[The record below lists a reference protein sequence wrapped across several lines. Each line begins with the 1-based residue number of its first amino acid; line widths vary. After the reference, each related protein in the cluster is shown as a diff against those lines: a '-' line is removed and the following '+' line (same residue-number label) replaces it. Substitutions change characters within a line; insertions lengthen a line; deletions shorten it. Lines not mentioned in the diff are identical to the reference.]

1 MESFIANPGVPLKY
15 LDLSCNQLKD
25 KSGSIFYKSLKD
37 VTALE
42 TLNLRDNQLEHE
54 SAQSLIKLVKENR
67 SICKMM
73 VNYNLVD
80 AAAVKEI

>member
-1 MESFIANPGVPLKY
+1 MMESLIANPTVPLKH

-25 KSGSIFYKSLKD
+25 KSGSIFYRSLKN

-54 SAQSLIKLVKENR
+54 SA
-67 SICKMM
+67 
-73 VNYNLVD
+73 
-80 AAAVKEI
+80 